1 MSEIRLSLIMP
12 SYNVEKYIEKNIQSV
27 LEIKIQECEF
37 LYVNDGS
44 TDATRSMIES
54 YQKKDSRIRL
64 IDKANAGLGA
74 ARNTG
79 LDLCQGKYVYFIDS
93 DDTINAA
100 EIEQSLIIAEKNNLD
115 ILKGRHRNVD
125 QDDKVLFEPARDER
139 EFTEQIWN
147 GRDWL
152 LGPRI
157 YDIVCADMFRVEYL
171 REQGFR
177 FAEGVIH
184 EDVDFVIS
192 VLYPAERIM
201 LSGLCVYNYYMRS
214 GSIMHSYTPRHYL
227 DTYKAAKRIEQ
238 FVENNVSEDRV
249 IASAFTPYICDL
261 YYAIP
266 HLAIQNGITLKSIM
280 KNNDLRSDI
289 LNWTGKSK
297 SLKIRIQYVSIKLKI
312 YKCYSFFYKIY
323 NCLRKKA

>member
-1 MSEIRLSLIMP
+1 MSEIRLSFIMP
-12 SYNVEKYIEKNIQSV
+12 SYNVEKYIEKNIQS
-27 LEIKIQECEF
+27 LMEIKIQECEF

-44 TDATRSMIES
+44 TDATRSIIES

-64 IDKANAGLGA
+64 INKANAGLGA

-93 DDTINAA
+93 DDTINAL
-100 EIEQSLIIAEKNNLD
+100 EIEQSLIVAEKNNLD

-125 QDDKVLFEPARDER
+125 QDGKVLFEPEKDNK

-147 GRDWL
+147 GREWL

-157 YDIVCADMFRVEYL
+157 SDIVCADMFRVDYL
-171 REQGFR
+171 REHGFR

-184 EDVDFVIS
+184 EDVDFSIA
-192 VLYPAERIM
+192 VLYPAERM
-201 LSGLCVYNYYMRS
+201 MMSGLCVYNYYMRS
-214 GSIMHSYTPRHYL
+214 GSIMHTYTPRHYL
-227 DTYKAAKRIEQ
+227 DTYKAAKRLEQ
-238 FVENNVSEDRV
+238 FVEKNVSEDRV
-249 IASAFTPYICDL
+249 IASAFTPYICGL
-261 YYAIP
+261 YYTIP
-266 HLAIQNGITLKSIM
+266 HLAIQNGVSLKSIM

-289 LNWTGKSK
+289 LKWTGKSK
-297 SLKIRIQYVSIKLKI
+297 LLMIRIQYVSIKWKI
-312 YKCYSFFYKIY
+312 YKFYSFFYKIY